1 MSWEKT
7 ILTFDIKK
15 VNDDDDDNHDDNF
28 QKGLVTQ
35 STTPTTLVV
44 SFDMKSSTLFC
55 NTKRDWEIVTISN
68 NM

>member
-35 STTPTTLVV
+35 STYFGGTCSVL
-44 SFDMKSSTLFC
+44 
-55 NTKRDWEIVTISN
+55 WHEIFYFVLQHEKELRNLT
-68 NM
+68 